1 MKLKIKLVPITQY
14 QTPYTALS
22 LSLSFPLYFSLAL
35 THSVSKR
42 TYSFQSLT
50 FILYLSLGPLTSVF
64 FVLPRSFYNTSFSLS
79 HPTLT
84 CSYTLLSLLRPSLSI
99 LSLLPQC
106 SPILF
111 LSSQSIFTFLSSS
124 LSYLSRSHVSL
135 SLSCLS

>member
-22 LSLSFPLYFSLAL
+22 LSFPLYFSLAL
-35 THSVSKR
+35 THSVFKC

-79 HPTLT
+79 LPQHSHHT
-84 CSYTLLSLLRPSLSI
+84 CSYTLLSSAPMFPNSLFLFLVYIYISLF
-99 LSLLPQC
+99 LSLLL
-106 SPILF
+106 I
-111 LSSQSIFTFLSSS
+111 S
-124 LSYLSRSHVSL
+124 LSCISL
-135 SLSCLS
+135 SLLSLLKRAINRAGQ